1 MDRYRT
7 GAFTIVLGLALLGS
21 VASVH
26 ARAQEY
32 AGQEI
37 GTIRY
42 INRVQNLII
51 LDNGDEFRTTDQ
63 RVLQPL
69 REGEMVKVDFSFNGD
84 HAVINYV
91 EPAQPDEALGAT
103 PGTEGGV
110 QGH

>member
-7 GAFTIVLGLALLGS
+7 GAFTVLLGLALLGS
-21 VASVH
+21 AASVH

-32 AGQEI
+32 AGQET

-42 INRVQNLII
+42 INRVQNLIV

-69 REGEMVKVDFSFNGD
+69 REGEMVKLDFSFNGD
-84 HAVINYV
+84 HAVINFV
-91 EPAQPDEALGAT
+91 EPAQPETAT
-103 PGTEGGV
+103 GPEPVTEGGV